1 VVLDLC
7 RSRDVEQDLG
17 RLVKG
22 PPEQH
27 KELVAASDAAAAALA
42 ALLTYT
48 ELLSDDTNYGKYI
61 IQPYSLDLYMRLD
74 AESKTDA
81 NKNFSLFGLMN
92 RTCTQGMGKRLLNR
106 WLKQPLVDVAE
117 ITRRLDTVQAFV
129 EGLELRQEL
138 RSHLRRMPDI
148 ERLVN
153 KLEKRKAGLQDVVRL
168 YQVNHLPVLA
178 IIYSF
183 CNHACKRVSEKL
195 WVIISF
201 LIRFYS
207 KCPPCNM
214 P

>member
-74 AESKTDA
+74 AAALRALNVTESKTDA

-117 ITRRLDTVQAFV
+117 ITRRLDTVQDLNGPITEAVFFQQPPGFV
-129 EGLELRQEL
+129 APGQKHLVCRLERHHQ
-138 RSHLRRMPDI
+138 
-148 ERLVN
+148 
-153 KLEKRKAGLQDVVRL
+153 
-168 YQVNHLPVLA
+168 
-178 IIYSF
+178 
-183 CNHACKRVSEKL
+183 
-195 WVIISF
+195 
-201 LIRFYS
+201 
-207 KCPPCNM
+207 
-214 P
+214 

>member
-1 VVLDLC
+1 MVTLQYLIIDAFLDLC
-7 RSRDVEQDLG
+7 RARDVEQDLA

-42 ALLTYT
+42 ALLIYT

-74 AESKTDA
+74 AAALRALNVTESKTDA

-117 ITRRLDTVQAFV
+117 ITSRLDMVQIFV

-148 ERLVN
+148 ERLVS
-153 KLEKRKAGLQDVVRL
+153 KIEKRKAGLPDVVRL
-168 YQVNHLPVLA
+168 YQVHWL
-178 IIYSF
+178 
-183 CNHACKRVSEKL
+183 
-195 WVIISF
+195 ISSLCHSALFESRF
-201 LIRFYS
+201 L
-207 KCPPCNM
+207 
-214 P
+214 

>member
-1 VVLDLC
+1 MVHALC
-7 RSRDVEQDLG
+7 RARDVEQDLK

-27 KELVAASDAAAAALA
+27 KEVVAASELAAAALA
-42 ALLTYT
+42 ALLSYT
-48 ELLSDDTNYGKYI
+48 ELLSDDTNHGKYV

-74 AESKTDA
+74 AAALRALNVTESKTDS

-117 ITRRLDTVQAFV
+117 ITRRLDMVQVFA
-129 EGLELRQEL
+129 EGVELRQDL

-148 ERLVN
+148 ERLVS

-168 YQVNHLPVLA
+168 YQV
-178 IIYSF
+178 
-183 CNHACKRVSEKL
+183 L
-195 WVIISF
+195 WLTTVFAYYHSTSKYAAVVIF
-201 LIRFYS
+201 
-207 KCPPCNM
+207 
-214 P
+214 

>member
-1 VVLDLC
+1 VRLVVPTYVTCFVCVINGDWILEIHEEVFFMC

-22 PPEQH
+22 PAEQH
-27 KELVAASDAAAAALA
+27 KELVATSEVAAAALA

-74 AESKTDA
+74 AAALRALNVTESKTDA

-106 WLKQPLVDVAE
+106 WLKQPLLDVQE
-117 ITRRLDTVQAFV
+117 ITKRLDTVQAFV
-129 EGLELRQEL
+129 EGLELRQDL

-148 ERLVN
+148 ERLVSR
-153 KLEKRKAGLQDVVRL
+153 LEKRKAGLQDVVKL
-168 YQVNHLPVLA
+168 YQVQTGT
-178 IIYSF
+178 
-183 CNHACKRVSEKL
+183 
-195 WVIISF
+195 
-201 LIRFYS
+201 
-207 KCPPCNM
+207 
-214 P
+214 